1 MRKNIQAEPTE
12 DRIEKRK
19 AASMFH
25 DAWVPFA
32 EKRMINMKNL
42 NQKLCVLA
50 ALSCTL
56 GLFALASLSIFD
68 LAYPNLLFQ
77 IFSVAG
83 LILIFLS
90 LILFAAGWICSIRKE
105 LGAGNCLAALLLT
118 LGGIVFIALHLL
130 KML

>member
-1 MRKNIQAEPTE
+1 
-12 DRIEKRK
+12 
-19 AASMFH
+19 MFH

-105 LGAGNCLAALLLT
+105 LGAGNRLAALLLT